1 MTVKYTCF
9 TTVSLFYHFRIL
21 ARDTNE
27 LAEKLIQVI
36 YRVGRQGTL
45 LCKEINIGY
54 LKRLYYLPLR
64 GENEVN
70 TSVFIAVFLQ
80 N

>member
-1 MTVKYTCF
+1 MP
-9 TTVSLFYHFRIL
+9 
-21 ARDTNE
+21 
-27 LAEKLIQVI
+27 

-54 LKRLYYLPLR
+54 LKRLNYLPLR